1 MTEQIDLSIIVLSY
15 NVKDL
20 TRNCIQSILDGTENI
35 KYEII
40 VVDDNSPD
48 NSADMVRIE
57 FPKIRLIVNEK
68 NYRYSKSNNIGL
80 ESSQGRYGLL
90 LNCDT
95 IVKPGAFE
103 ALVRFMDENPKV
115 DACGPKLLNPDGT
128 IQHCVRGFPDALTL
142 IAQSINLHKIIPNNP
157 ITERYYFLGIDQT
170 RAQPVPSI
178 GTTAF
183 LIRRSIWES
192 IGLLDVRFPQLM
204 ADQAYC
210 LKLQQA
216 GKKIYY
222 VPFAEVIHLGSQ
234 SLNQNSRKA
243 ILDLHEE
250 LKIFYNVFYAPQNHV
265 IKNWLAHLV
274 IKGRCEL
281 KLLENWINKDKRLI
295 TGPGAPSQ
303 SKKML

>member
-1 MTEQIDLSIIVLSY
+1 MSEQIDLSIIVLSY

-48 NSADMVRIE
+48 NSAEMVRIE
-57 FPKIRLIVNEK
+57 FPQIRLIVNEK

-80 ESSQGRYGLL
+80 EASQGRYGLL

-157 ITERYYFLGIDQT
+157 ITERYYFLRIDQT

-192 IGLLDVRFPQLM
+192 VGLLDVRFPQLM

-222 VPFAEVIHLGSQ
+222 VPFAEVVHLGSQ

-243 ILDLHEE
+243 IYDLHEE
-250 LKIFYNVFYAPQNHV
+250 LKIFYNVFYAPKNHV